1 MVDTVTRL
9 IVDANNA
16 LRVLDGFEQAMEG
29 AGKATEYTSGAVADY
44 EKRMAAAN
52 ERIAKGQ
59 ALTIQRVAKL
69 SDEEYAMRRLHAS
82 VDSVYK
88 LRFDLERKAQRAAAD
103 AAYLVSTGRETQ
115 ENALRSLM
123 LLEQQHNAQLTAAV
137 NATKPAI
144 AANDNLAQSYKRV
157 AVASKAAKDNASH
170 NVSNLAA
177 QFQDIAVTSAMG
189 MSPLQIALQQGTQI
203 SAVLGPMGAAGA
215 VKGLGAAFLSILNP
229 VSLVVIALVAA
240 AAAAIQYVTSL
251 SDNTKKTE
259 AALKAHAQAVSG
271 LKEAYGEA
279 ASGARE
285 YLDETKNMAT
295 ALAGISQ
302 MKMGDVLKSQVQG
315 LIDGGKLMRSGSDA
329 VRERLEKVS
338 EEFGRTVE
346 PKRAAELAGEIN
358 RLYSELEKGSKTAL
372 IATKQFAPFSNE
384 IDSLVKSINAGNP
397 NIVSFR
403 EAVGRRLNLEP
414 NNIALKKL
422 GDEILTLV
430 DDAYR
435 TESGMKAMEGNIRDI
450 GNAASKEAKRL
461 TEFGNAMRGLADLGK
476 EPVSDIDKLFQ
487 DGIRNATSIKQIDA
501 LVKKYEEARKRLE
514 DQNPTIASVS
524 GKTVSVPSPQERPK
538 VELEGLPGTDALD
551 KASESY
557 KDLIKTANDR
567 LRQMEIERDAI
578 GRSSAETEALRMRQ
592 DLLTQAMDAQG
603 HVAAE
608 RVAEIDRIAKRYGE
622 LAMEIDKARF
632 ASDILFERE
641 QLGRTDLEKQVA
653 VEMRRLHGDAYADYM
668 DSADAG
674 YVRFN
679 ETLRKTVDEM
689 RALDEVGKQAF
700 EGIVDALTSAG
711 DAGDKLLGVFAGI
724 GKQMAQMGTD
734 RLWKW
739 MNGEGDLFGD
749 GKAPRGYSAP
759 ANDNRQ
765 SGGLETA
772 LPNALHKVSNSA
784 LDVAR
789 QFDGLNARADSK
801 VLDSFMQASGTWK
814 KLSVK
819 DTAWC
824 AAFANAAIIEAGGKG
839 TGSNLASS
847 FLNWGQGTSKPNPGD
862 IVVLKPQAP
871 GASGHV
877 GFLVGY
883 KDGKVQL
890 FGGNQSKGANVKSFG
905 ADQVVAYR
913 TDASLLKGAVS
924 DGLID
929 ATRKTK
935 QRDNWAGLREGD
947 VTARPQG
954 SNGGGNPMLKKI
966 GALLGSAASGYQSA
980 DPIGGA
986 INGALSGLAMG
997 SPGMAVIGAIIG
1009 GVSGYFGKR
1018 RQKKKERQQA
1028 QNDLAA
1034 NRAVIDQLFA
1044 LGEGRGVGSTTQS
1057 YHEFYAKTAEL
1068 DQLAQKAGDSA
1079 LVGRLRNNVNSFF
1092 VLLEKD
1098 FNAKLPGMMEAFRSG
1113 FGADSPFLKGAAA
1126 TEKLRDEL
1134 KNFVADAQSFG
1145 DLQLFHKRDLTPEQ
1159 LAQRVRDAQ
1168 EAAQKM
1174 ALASITGVEA
1184 LSGMETEMLRL
1195 KGAATAMQ
1203 GTLEQLGMNATDAAK
1218 AIDGALSVAVGKL
1231 RRDFMDDI
1239 NASLNRLSG
1248 VSYLNEIVDAQ
1259 KAYDKR
1265 LKDSAALGID
1275 GSYALKELSLSI
1287 RDIVKQADLS
1297 KTDIDLLSQA
1307 FPQVRDALKGWSV
1320 EAKTLVDA
1328 KGQLQVSYD
1337 KELSALESVI
1347 DKRKSFIDTI
1357 KQFREAMRVNATSP
1371 LGPRERVDEAA
1382 RQFRTLVDKARL
1394 GDEAAQSQLT
1404 SASQTYLDEAKAY
1417 YASST
1422 MYVDIWTEVERTLG
1436 SVQTSSEDA
1445 LATSEKQLTA
1455 LKASVSGIL
1464 QVNDSVL
1471 SVKDALAQYLK
1482 VQQSGSSTALRDQAG
1497 TMAVTSAYRDVLGRE
1512 GRKDEIDF
1520 WRGRIAE
1527 TGSISAATDWIAN
1540 SPEAKIKAAYQN
1552 ILGRS
1557 ADAAGLD
1564 YWMKSGKSVD
1574 QIEKDLAYAKV
1585 AGAYARGGIV
1595 GAYATGGRVGNGIY
1609 NVDSVRARYAGGGDI
1624 MLAGG
1629 EHVTR
1634 ATSVNQQTA
1643 PILDHINRTGRLPGN
1658 DNGNSNRGSSA
1669 AMQVLIDEVAYLNEQ
1684 LAELRGDT
1692 KQQTKVV
1699 AEGAVQQIAAMK
1711 ETNATLADVG
1721 SDMKRAVAK

>member
-1 MVDTVTRL
+1 MTTVTTQL
-9 IVDANNA
+9 VVDASGA
-16 LRVLDGFEQAMEG
+16 LRVLDGFEQGMEN
-29 AGKATEYTSGAVADY
+29 AGKATEYASGAVADY

-59 ALTIQRVAKL
+59 ALTTQRVENISKEQRDWQSLGA
-69 SDEEYAMRRLHAS
+69 AI
-82 VDSVYK
+82 DSTTK
-88 LRFDLERKAQRAAAD
+88 LRMKLEKESARYAVAATNA
-103 AAYLVSTGRETQ
+103 VITGNASQ
-115 ENALRSLM
+115 EEALRKLM
-123 LLEQQHNAQLTAAV
+123 LLEQQHNAQLAAAI

-157 AVASKAAKDNASH
+157 AAANDNASH

-229 VSLVVIALVAA
+229 VSLVVIGLVAA
-240 AAAAIQYVTSL
+240 AAAAIQYVMSL
-251 SDNTKKTE
+251 TDNTKKTE
-259 AALKAHAQAVSG
+259 AALKAHAQAVSS

-279 ASGARE
+279 AGGARE
-285 YLDETKNMAT
+285 YLSETKNMAT
-295 ALAGISQ
+295 ALAGIA
-302 MKMGDVLKSQVQG
+302 KIKLGDVFKTQVKE
-315 LIDGGKLMRSGSDA
+315 LVEGGKLIQPATDGIQSQMRKVQQSLN
-329 VRERLEKVS
+329 LETDIK
-338 EEFGRTVE
+338 
-346 PKRAAELAGEIN
+346 KRGVLFD
-358 RLYSELEKGSKTAL
+358 ELEQLRSQLDTVGKTAL
-372 IATKQFAPFSNE
+372 VTGEKFKPFTGE
-384 IDSLVKSINAGNP
+384 IDTLIKSINAGNP
-397 NIVSFR
+397 NIVGFR
-403 EAVGRRLNLEP
+403 EAIARRLNLEP
-414 NNIALKKL
+414 NNAALQKL
-422 GDEILTLV
+422 GEEILTLV
-430 DDAYR
+430 ETASKSQ
-435 TESGMKAMEGNIRDI
+435 SGLRAMESNIRDI
-450 GNAASKEAKRL
+450 GNAASSETKRV
-461 TEFGNAMRGLADLGK
+461 TDFKNAMQGLADIGK
-476 EPVSDIDKLFQ
+476 EPVSDLEKLY
-487 DGIRNATSIKQIDA
+487 GDA
-501 LVKKYEEARKRLE
+501 LRTARSIGQVTAAFKEYEEARKRL
-514 DQNPTIASVS
+514 DNLNPLVINSDGDRVA
-524 GKTVSVPSPQERPK
+524 VPMPGVKP
-538 VELEGLPGTDALD
+538 LPRKIQPHIDDAD
-551 KASESY
+551 AAAEKARESY
-557 KDLIKTANDR
+557 TDLIKTANDR
-567 LRQMEIERDAI
+567 IRQMEVERNAI
-578 GRSSAETEALRMRQ
+578 DRSSAETEALRMRQ

-603 HVAAE
+603 NVAAE
-608 RVAEIDRIAKRYGE
+608 RVGEIDRLAKRYGE
-622 LAMEIDKARF
+622 LAMEIDRARF

-641 QLGRTDLEKQVA
+641 QLGRTDIEQQVA
-653 VEMRRLHGDAYADYM
+653 SDMRRLYGDDYAKHM
-668 DSADAG
+668 DSAEAG
-674 YVRFN
+674 QVRFN
-679 ETLRKTVDEM
+679 ETLRQTQDEM

-724 GKQMAQMGTD
+724 GKQMAQMGTEK
-734 RLWKW
+734 LWKW
-739 MNGEGDLFGD
+739 VNGEGDLFGD
-749 GKAPRGYSAP
+749 TKAPRGYSSPASVLKVGREIGASLAP
-759 ANDNRQ
+759 VVSEKLNSSLTTYAAAVRKIE
-765 SGGLETA
+765 SGSYEG
-772 LPNALHKVSNSA
+772 NYSA
-784 LDVAR
+784 LGPVTRNGDRAYGAYQVMGNNIKSWTKEILGQSLSIKEFLSNRAA
-789 QFDGLNARADSK
+789 QDKVFYGKFGQSVDKFGTYADGVSVWFSGRPVSRAGNASDGYNTVPQYLSK
-801 VLDSFMQASGTWK
+801 VQS
-814 KLSVK
+814 
-819 DTAWC
+819 
-824 AAFANAAIIEAGGKG
+824 AAANYN
-839 TGSNLASS
+839 GS
-847 FLNWGQGTSKPNPGD
+847 
-862 IVVLKPQAP
+862 LK
-871 GASGHV
+871 
-877 GFLVGY
+877 
-883 KDGKVQL
+883 
-890 FGGNQSKGANVKSFG
+890 
-905 ADQVVAYR
+905 
-913 TDASLLKGAVS
+913 TAVS

-929 ATRKTK
+929 ATRKTQ

-947 VTARPQG
+947 VTARSRG
-954 SNGGGNPMLKKI
+954 NGVGGAGLNKVMSV
-966 GALLGSAASGYQSA
+966 LGSAAAGYQSA
-980 DPIGGA
+980 DPLGGA
-986 INGALSGLAMG
+986 LNGAMAGLAMG
-997 SPGMAVIGAIIG
+997 NPIMAAVGAIASGIG
-1009 GVSGYFGKR
+1009 GLFGR
-1018 RQKKKERQQA
+1018 SRQKKKERQQA
-1028 QNDLAA
+1028 QNDLRA
-1034 NRAVIDQLFA
+1034 NQAVIDQLFA

-1184 LSGMETEMLRL
+1184 LSAMETEMQRL
-1195 KGAATAMQ
+1195 KGAAL
-1203 GTLEQLGMNATDAAK
+1203 GTQSVLEQLGMSATDAAK

-1248 VSYLNEIVDAQ
+1248 VGYLNEIVDAQ

-1307 FPQVRDALKGWSV
+1307 FPQVRDALKDWSV
-1320 EAKTLVDA
+1320 GAMTLADA
-1328 KGQLQVSYD
+1328 KSQLQVSYD

-1357 KQFREAMRVNATSP
+1357 KQFRDAMRVNASSP
-1371 LGPRERVDEAA
+1371 FGPKEKVDEAA
-1382 RQFRTLVDKARL
+1382 RQFRALVDKARS

-1422 MYVDIWTEVERTLG
+1422 MYFGIWTEVERTLG
-1436 SVQTSSEDA
+1436 GVQSSSEDA

-1471 SVKDALAQYLK
+1471 SVKDALEQYLK
-1482 VQQSGSSTALRDQAG
+1482 VQQSGSGTALRDQAG
-1497 TMAVTSAYRDVLGRE
+1497 TMAVTNAYRDVLGRE
-1512 GRKDEIDF
+1512 GRKDEIEF
-1520 WRGRIAE
+1520 WQGRIAE
-1527 TGSISAATDWIAN
+1527 TGSISAATDWIAD

-1595 GAYATGGRVGNGIY
+1595 GAYATGGRVGNGVF

-1624 MLAGG
+1624 LLAGG

-1658 DNGNSNRGSSA
+1658 DNSGLA
-1669 AMQVLIDEVAYLNEQ
+1669 AEIQALR
-1684 LAELRGDT
+1684 AELAALRADT
-1692 KQQTKVV
+1692 NRQTKVI
-1699 AEGAVQQIAAMK
+1699 AEGAVQQIAVAEK
-1711 ETNATLADVG
+1711 ANATLADVA
-1721 SDMKRAVAK
+1721 SDMKRAAAR